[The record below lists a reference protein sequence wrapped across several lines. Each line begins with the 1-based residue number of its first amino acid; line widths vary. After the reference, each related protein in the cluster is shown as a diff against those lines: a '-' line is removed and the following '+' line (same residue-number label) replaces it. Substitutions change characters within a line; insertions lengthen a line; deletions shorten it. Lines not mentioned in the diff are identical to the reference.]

1 MRTKWTMAAH
11 ALWVL
16 SAVASAASPEA
27 ASHAAS
33 NSPSCTS
40 LGDFYWEIGDAQQ
53 RIVGGEIG
61 YEYPADRVIGIASA
75 SKLVWAAYVL
85 QDPAQPTP
93 ESTSAL
99 RMLSGYTEFNP
110 LRCVLH
116 RRSVQACYEAGDNNV
131 QNPADVG
138 AFYYNGGHDQ
148 KLAVDLGLG
157 ALDNDGLA
165 QAVTARIGAELA
177 FAYSQPSPAG
187 GLRATPATYAAF
199 LRKVLRGDLRL
210 KDWLGRD
217 AVCTFPAECPTA
229 HYSPALAGWRYS
241 YNHWVEP
248 DGSFSSPGL
257 EGFYPWISADRR
269 YYGLVARQKFARD
282 AAMDSA
288 ACGAAIR
295 SAFLQSP

>member
-11 ALWVL
+11 ALWIFC
-16 SAVASAASPEA
+16 ATASAASPEA
-27 ASHAAS
+27 AARAARAAL
-33 NSPSCTS
+33 PCAS

-53 RIVGGEIG
+53 RITGGQIG
-61 YEYPADRVIGIASA
+61 QGYPAEAVIGIASA

-93 ESTSAL
+93 ETASAL
-99 RMLSGYTEFNP
+99 RMLSGYTGFNP

-116 RRSVQACYEAGDNNV
+116 RSSVKACYEAGGNNV
-131 QNPADVG
+131 QNAADVG

-148 KLAVDLGLG
+148 KLAMDFGLG
-157 ALDNDGLA
+157 ELDNDGLA
-165 QAVTARIGAELA
+165 RAVAARIGPELVLN
-177 FAYSQPSPAG
+177 YSQPSPAG
-187 GLRATPATYAAF
+187 GLHAAPATYAAF

-210 KDWLGRD
+210 RDWLGRD
-217 AVCTFPAECPTA
+217 SVCTFPAECPTA

-269 YYGLVARQKFARD
+269 YYGLVARQKLERS
-282 AAMDSA
+282 AAMNSA

-295 SAFLQSP
+295 SAFLQ